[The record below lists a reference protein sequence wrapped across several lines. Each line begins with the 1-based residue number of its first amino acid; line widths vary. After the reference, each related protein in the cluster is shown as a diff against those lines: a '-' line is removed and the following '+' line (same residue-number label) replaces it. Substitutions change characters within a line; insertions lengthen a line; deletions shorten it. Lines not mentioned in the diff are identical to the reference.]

1 MIEAA
6 VDKRFQEA
14 GIKFNQTNGE
24 EREPL
29 DEPSAL
35 LMVLITMAGRIS
47 NVVGT
52 MKMYKGLGKFFSDR
66 KRKKFRSTTER
77 IQNGETEGECIEIVA
92 DCCSIFG

>member
-1 MIEAA
+1 MEL
-6 VDKRFQEA
+6 VYRFT

-29 DEPSAL
+29 AEPSAL

-52 MKMYKGLGKFFSDR
+52 MKMYKVRF
-66 KRKKFRSTTER
+66 
-77 IQNGETEGECIEIVA
+77 CH
-92 DCCSIFG
+92 